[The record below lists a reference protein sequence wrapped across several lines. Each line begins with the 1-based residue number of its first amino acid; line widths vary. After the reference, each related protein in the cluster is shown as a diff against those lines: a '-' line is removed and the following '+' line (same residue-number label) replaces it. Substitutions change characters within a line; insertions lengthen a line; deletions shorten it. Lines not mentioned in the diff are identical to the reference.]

1 METDFAWEFGKQIH
15 PAYSFFRISAE
26 LSRLC
31 LGQNSYCTPFLFE
44 SGRLKRRLGLASDQD
59 SPQRVNKGGISDQN
73 HQISEIL
80 QAAAAQQLALFL
92 LKEVVHF
99 AFLARFGVSDLALSL
114 KLPTPRT
121 SGWQRKQMPFLVFKI
136 FWVKSHKFHQVSP
149 GPKSQL

>member
-1 METDFAWEFGKQIH
+1 
-15 PAYSFFRISAE
+15 
-26 LSRLC
+26 
-31 LGQNSYCTPFLFE
+31 LFE

-80 QAAAAQQLALFL
+80 QAATAQQLALFL

-136 FWVKSHKFHQVSP
+136 F
-149 GPKSQL
+149 